1 MPDMPVWLAP
11 ILLVMSF
18 AVLAKSADWLVD
30 GAVGVAERLRAP
42 KIIIGIVLVGVA
54 TSAPEL
60 AVSLLSALTGKP
72 EMALGN
78 VVGSNVVNDGVA
90 LALVGFLALTPVI
103 MSRRVLIQAAVFLV
117 AIEAAAFILI
127 VTNKAVTEAGEQ
139 QFVLGRWGGVVLL
152 ALLLAY
158 MVYLVWDRIKHPDA
172 AAQTGD
178 EQSGAE
184 AKAPGKRLAA
194 LLGLFCLGLALI
206 IGSSYVLVE
215 SAVVIARALHVREA
229 IIALSVIAIGTSI
242 PEIATC
248 IVASRKGQGALA
260 VGNILGSDIINL
272 AGIAGAS
279 AVAHPLAVSADVV
292 SFMFPAMLLVM
303 VTTVVGLLIQKKM
316 TRLLGGILVSE
327 YVVYMVLMATLF
339 PPKLG

>member
-1 MPDMPVWLAP
+1 MHDMPVWVAP

-30 GAVGVAERLRAP
+30 GAVGIAERLGVP
-42 KIIIGIVLVGVA
+42 KFIIGVVLVGVA
-54 TSAPEL
+54 TSAPEF

-78 VVGSNVVNDGVA
+78 VVGSNVVNDGVG
-90 LALVGFLALTPVI
+90 LALVGFLAVTPVV
-103 MSRRVLIQAAVFLV
+103 MSRRSLFQAAAFLV
-117 AIEAAAFILI
+117 AIDGAAFILV
-127 VTNKAVTEAGEQ
+127 VTNRTATGAGEE

-158 MVYLVWDRIKHPDA
+158 LGYLIRDRIRRPDDA
-172 AAQTGD
+172 ARTED
-178 EQSGAE
+178 EKPDSE
-184 AKAPGKRLAA
+184 AKAPGRGSAA
-194 LLGLFCLGLALI
+194 LFGLFCLGLALI

-248 IVASRKGQGALA
+248 IAASRKGQGALA
-260 VGNILGSDIINL
+260 VGNILGSDIINV

-279 AVAHPLAVSADVV
+279 ALAHPLAVSADVV
-292 SFMFPAMLLVM
+292 RFMFPAMLLVM
-303 VTTVVGLLIQKKM
+303 VTTIAGLLIQKRM
-316 TRLLGGILVSE
+316 TRLLGGILICE
-327 YVVYMVLMATLF
+327 YVVYVALMAALF